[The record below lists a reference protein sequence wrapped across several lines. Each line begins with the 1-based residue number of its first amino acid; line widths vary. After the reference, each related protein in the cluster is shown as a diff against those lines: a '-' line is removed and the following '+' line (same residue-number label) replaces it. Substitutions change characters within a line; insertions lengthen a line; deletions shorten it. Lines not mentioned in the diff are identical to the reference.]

1 MSAPFDTGL
10 LRAARAEFAEKIL
23 PVLPQDL
30 RYTGAMLK
38 RSLDVLLAQAQTDRA
53 PDAELEDAGFGTVEA
68 LARALRSRT
77 IQDSAA
83 LRAALRTHVCRKL
96 QSTNPRFLAEALAEN
111 EEERL

>member
-10 LRAARAEFAEKIL
+10 LRAARADFAEKIL
-23 PVLPQDL
+23 PVLPQDQ

-68 LARALRSRT
+68 LARALRSRAR
-77 IQDSAA
+77 QN
-83 LRAALRTHVCRKL
+83 RVGRHVE
-96 QSTNPRFLAEALAEN
+96 LAVYDGNLFAGWRDNILV
-111 EEERL
+111 RHSG